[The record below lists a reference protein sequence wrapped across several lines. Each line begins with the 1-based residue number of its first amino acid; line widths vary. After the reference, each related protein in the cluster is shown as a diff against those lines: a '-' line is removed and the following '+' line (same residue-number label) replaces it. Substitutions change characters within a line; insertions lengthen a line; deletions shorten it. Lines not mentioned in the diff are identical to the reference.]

1 MQYTTLCD
9 LAMEGA
15 EIDETPSLHTEPDS
29 EHKEIIHKKNKMIF
43 DEFQSIL
50 LA

>member
-15 EIDETPSLHTEPDS
+15 EIDETPSLHITEPGS
-29 EHKEIIHKKNKMIF
+29 KHKKIIHK
-43 DEFQSIL
+43 
-50 LA
+50 